1 MVTYKIL
8 FTPQAIKDSKK
19 IGSSNLHGKVQELL
33 SVIERNPYA
42 FPPPFEIL
50 RGKLDGFVSRR
61 INKQH
66 RLVYQV
72 YKEEKIIKVLKLWT
86 HYE

>member
-19 IGSSNLHGKVQELL
+19 IGSSNLRGKVQELL

-42 FPPPFEIL
+42 FSPPFEIL
-50 RGKLDGFVSRR
+50 TGKLDGSYRER
-61 INKQH
+61 M
-66 RLVYQV
+66 
-72 YKEEKIIKVLKLWT
+72 W
-86 HYE
+86 